1 MAKIDHRREL
11 KDLYVPPKDAPV
23 IVDVPEMT
31 FLMVDGSGDP
41 NTAESY
47 REAVE
52 SLFAVSY
59 AIKFAV
65 KRRRGVDY
73 GVMPLEGLWWV
84 EDMSTFTVD
93 DKSAWSWTAMVPA
106 TRGDR
111 RGVRRRGD
119 LDGDW
124 EATPPRSGSAPAGAV
139 P

>member
-1 MAKIDHRREL
+1 MPKIDHRWEL
-11 KDLYVPPKDAPV
+11 KDLYVPPKDVPV

-73 GVMPLEGLWWV
+73 GVMPLERLWWV

-93 DKSAWSWTAMVPA
+93 DKSA
-106 TRGDR
+106 
-111 RGVRRRGD
+111 
-119 LDGDW
+119 
-124 EATPPRSGSAPAGAV
+124 
-139 P
+139 